1 MQGCCARL
9 LFCSQWPTGWW
20 WRRRV
25 VSYGNITKLNNS
37 RQVIRLRWAS
47 TRSAAFQR
55 RHRRRYAT
63 RNLLMVTGLIPT
75 RFQTVNDLLNAIE
88 TDQNR
93 RIIISNAIMIDYG
106 TRQGVGGG
114 GVKGAW
120 GGRGRIWWPLEDI
133 QCHHCEDVCDV
144 VSIGAAHASLHPPKM
159 RRALSASRRR
169 QRLSR
174 PTNDNAT
181 K

>member
-1 MQGCCARL
+1 M
-9 LFCSQWPTGWW
+9 
-20 WRRRV
+20 
-25 VSYGNITKLNNS
+25 
-37 RQVIRLRWAS
+37 IRLRWAS

-114 GVKGAW
+114 
-120 GGRGRIWWPLEDI
+120 
-133 QCHHCEDVCDV
+133 
-144 VSIGAAHASLHPPKM
+144 
-159 RRALSASRRR
+159 
-169 QRLSR
+169 
-174 PTNDNAT
+174 
-181 K
+181 